1 MFKKEG
7 RNLIENNA
15 LNHTAPL
22 ISGESRPSDGGR
34 RWRSSRPWDNLAG
47 EFGLQKKVIYCLF
60 ASRATWKPF
69 YRRLRFWVVLGF
81 QVALD
86 AKRQ

>member
-22 ISGESRPSDGGR
+22 ISGESRP
-34 RWRSSRPWDNLAG
+34 WDNLAG
-47 EFGLQKKVIYCLF
+47 ELGLQKKLSTVSLLLEPLG
-60 ASRATWKPF
+60 SRF
-69 YRRLRFWVVLGF
+69 IDV
-81 QVALD
+81 
-86 AKRQ
+86 